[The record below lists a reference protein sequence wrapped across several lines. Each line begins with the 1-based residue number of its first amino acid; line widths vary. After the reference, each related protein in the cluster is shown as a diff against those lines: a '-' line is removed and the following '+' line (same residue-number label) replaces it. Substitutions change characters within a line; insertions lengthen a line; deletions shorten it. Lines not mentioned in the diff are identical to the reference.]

1 MIRRRFFIFMLLI
14 SALGLPGLNGLNG
27 LSLYAQKPAPAP
39 SQIYRWEDAKG
50 KLHITTT
57 PPPPGAKEMGLP
69 PEQNTKTSG
78 LLKPLPKPGPEQI
91 SALPNQSRSESQWG
105 FWELLAQR
113 LGDARAK
120 GDRVELEAAAD
131 RIFMDSFWG
140 NGLWVLSALPL
151 ASLLLL
157 VLLGW
162 LLASRMKGAA
172 KGLVLLFFV
181 VLGFGA
187 AQVTLARF
195 VYKAQVQRLTGNL
208 LLLELNLGGGK
219 SLSLDHKKTLDAR
232 LRDLDAGSH
241 AASLPWK
248 YIQDAVVMK
257 QSLRQIVV
265 DP

>member
-1 MIRRRFFIFMLLI
+1 MNMRRFFFFMLLI
-14 SALGLPGLNGLNG
+14 SALGILG
-27 LSLYAQKPAPAP
+27 LSLNALYAQKPAPAQ
-39 SQIYRWEDAKG
+39 SQIYRWKDAKG
-50 KLHITTT
+50 KLYITTA
-57 PPPPGAKEMGLP
+57 PPPPGTKEMGLP
-69 PEQNTKTSG
+69 PEQNTKAAE
-78 LLKPLPKPGPEQI
+78 LLKPLPKPGPVQL
-91 SALPNQSRSESQWG
+91 SAPPDQPLSESQRG
-105 FWELLAQR
+105 FWELLAQS

-131 RIFMDSFWG
+131 RIFNDSFWG
-140 NGLWVLSALPL
+140 NDLWVLPALPL

-172 KGLVLLFFV
+172 KGLVMVFFL
-181 VLGFGA
+181 VLGFVA

-208 LLLELNLGGGK
+208 MLLELNLGGGK
-219 SLSLDHKKTLDAR
+219 SLSQDHKENLDAR
-232 LRDLDAGSH
+232 LKALDDGTH

-248 YIQDAVVMK
+248 YIQEAAAMK
-257 QSLRQIVV
+257 QDLRQMMV

>member
-1 MIRRRFFIFMLLI
+1 MTRRRFFIFMLLI

-27 LSLYAQKPAPAP
+27 LNLYAQKPAPAQ

-69 PEQNTKTSG
+69 PEQNTKTS
-78 LLKPLPKPGPEQI
+78 PGPVQI
-91 SALPNQSRSESQWG
+91 SAPLNQQLSESQRG

-157 VLLGW
+157 VVLGW

-172 KGLVLLFFV
+172 KGLVMLFFV

-232 LRDLDAGSH
+232 LRDLDAASH
-241 AASLPWK
+241 AGSLPWK
-248 YIQDAVVMK
+248 YLQDAAAMK
-257 QSLRQIVV
+257 QSLRQMVV
-265 DP
+265 EP